1 MFAVIGLF
9 PRRLRCRGIGP
20 QQEVSPMATRR
31 MIRALVLSAVL
42 TGLAFSPA
50 GAQEKAK
57 KSFSI
62 TADLALETTKTVL
75 VAEGFDV
82 VKLESQEDLLVVYY
96 RRGNMGK
103 GKGKGP
109 MEKMVIR
116 RHRDVIVIEEVEPT
130 ILLKIEVAL
139 EL

>member
-1 MFAVIGLF
+1 MAN
-9 PRRLRCRGIGP
+9 RRLL
-20 QQEVSPMATRR
+20 QVLA
-31 MIRALVLSAVL
+31 LSAVL

-50 GAQEKAK
+50 AAQEKTK
-57 KSFSI
+57 QSFSI

-75 VAEGFDV
+75 VAEGYDV
-82 VKLESQEDLLVVYY
+82 VKLESQEELLIVYY

-116 RHRDVIVIEEVEPT
+116 RQRNVVVIEDLEPS

-139 EL
+139 KL

>member
-1 MFAVIGLF
+1 
-9 PRRLRCRGIGP
+9 
-20 QQEVSPMATRR
+20 MATRR

>member
-1 MFAVIGLF
+1 
-9 PRRLRCRGIGP
+9 
-20 QQEVSPMATRR
+20 MATRR
-31 MIRALVLSAVL
+31 MLRALALSTVL

-50 GAQEKAK
+50 AAQEKAK

-75 VAEGFDV
+75 VAEGYDV
-82 VKLESQEDLLVVYY
+82 VKLESQEELLIVYY

-116 RHRDVIVIEEVEPT
+116 RQRNVVVIEDLEPS

-139 EL
+139 KL

>member
-1 MFAVIGLF
+1 
-9 PRRLRCRGIGP
+9 
-20 QQEVSPMATRR
+20 MATRR
-31 MIRALVLSAVL
+31 MLRALALSAVL
-42 TGLAFSPA
+42 IGLAFSPA
-50 GAQEKAK
+50 AAQEKAK

-82 VKLESQEDLLVVYY
+82 VKLESQEDLLIVYY

-116 RHRDVIVIEEVEPT
+116 RSRDVIVIEEVEPT